1 MVREQVKEVSD
12 NHLYVSSIYNQL
24 LKSSLD
30 LTEAYS
36 KACVA
41 IYELDAELKEL
52 RSKISAGYVRA
63 DTSHIKWKS
72 KSTPQP
78 VDGGDEWIATGVSH
92 EWGRI

>member
-1 MVREQVKEVSD
+1 MRNQLKQLTK
-12 NHLYVSSIYNQL
+12 NHLYVSYIHDQL

-63 DTSHIKWKS
+63 DTSHMKWQS
-72 KSTPQP
+72 KHIPQP
-78 VDGGDEWIATGVSH
+78 VDNGDEWITTGAEH
-92 EWGRI
+92 G